1 MSRWVSV
8 VFLQGDEA
16 DQALRI
22 LDESGPAD
30 AVDYL
35 TSGITATRPPWLR

>member
-1 MSRWVSV
+1 MSV

-16 DQALRI
+16 DQVLRI

-30 AVDYL
+30 AVD
-35 TSGITATRPPWLR
+35 